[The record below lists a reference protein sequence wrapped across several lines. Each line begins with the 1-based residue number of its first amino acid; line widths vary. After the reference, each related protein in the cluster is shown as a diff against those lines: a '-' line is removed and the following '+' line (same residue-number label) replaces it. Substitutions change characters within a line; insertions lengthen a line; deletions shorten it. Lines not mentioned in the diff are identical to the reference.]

1 MLADAERPPCQ
12 HLSHGRAII
21 MSTSTKGL
29 AMRIFRVH
37 AVVWVDTDEPGAC
50 ARDHI
55 QTDLDSQVLL
65 WEEIPQVLT
74 GVDDA

>member
-1 MLADAERPPCQ
+1 
-12 HLSHGRAII
+12 

-29 AMRIFRVH
+29 AMRIFKIT

-50 ARDHI
+50 ARNHI
-55 QTDLDSQVLL
+55 ENDLDSWILS

>member
-1 MLADAERPPCQ
+1 MLARAERPPCQ
-12 HLSHGRAII
+12 RVSQGGAII

-55 QTDLDSQVLL
+55 QTDLDSWILS

-74 GVDDA
+74 GVE

>member
-1 MLADAERPPCQ
+1 
-12 HLSHGRAII
+12 
-21 MSTSTKGL
+21 
-29 AMRIFRVH
+29 MRIFKIT

-50 ARDHI
+50 ARNHI
-55 QTDLDSQVLL
+55 ENDLDSWILS

>member
-1 MLADAERPPCQ
+1 
-12 HLSHGRAII
+12 
-21 MSTSTKGL
+21 
-29 AMRIFRVH
+29 MRIFRVH

-55 QTDLDSQVLL
+55 QPDLDSWILS